1 LIPRIVVPFDHDL
14 IRGLICMEIE
24 KDISGREDYPLLELL
39 LMVATTLI
47 IAAIVVPSVI
57 RAWQSANESS
67 AGVNIQPV
75 NIEQAT
81 HPVSA
86 GGNSKTLSE
95 LVTEGALDS
104 RFSSEPRPLLIVQYA
119 VGYGP
124 VSVHD

>member
-1 LIPRIVVPFDHDL
+1 
-14 IRGLICMEIE
+14 MEIE
-24 KDISGREDYPLLELL
+24 RDISGREDFPLLELL
-39 LMVATTLI
+39 VIVATTLI
-47 IAAIVVPSVI
+47 IAAIVVPRVV

-67 AGVNIQPV
+67 TVVNIQPV

-81 HPVSA
+81 HPVSV

-104 RFSSEPRPLLIVQYA
+104 RFSNDEPRPLLIFQYA